1 MGFGAF
7 KECTVEEMVNSSHLT
22 IHGQTAGSY
31 LRWICTK
38 GGTFNWTWT
47 NVKNVQLLW
56 GLWDKYSKRK
66 KKGLD
71 LDVIVDTHGT
81 KMTLNVQH
89 MMDSYSVW
97 LHNLDFFDTVHD
109 DNPDEP
115 DNDAESDGSDPD
127 EDDME
132 PIFPTENTV
141 PRGTLDFFHQQVKGM
156 QDKPYCTLSTLW
168 SRAPHPTCVSDP
180 FKNGTFDANK
190 AFEVYDIHFFSPQS
204 KWSEGDSRSELS
216 LPGTTGEPSLEF

>member
-7 KECTVEEMVNSSHLT
+7 KECTVEEMVTSSHLT

-47 NVKNVQLLW
+47 NVKHVQLLW
-56 GLWDKYSKRK
+56 GLWDQYSKRK

-71 LDVIVDTHGT
+71 LDVIVDEHGT

-89 MMDSYSVW
+89 IMDSYSVW

-141 PRGTLDFFHQQVKGM
+141 PRGTLYFFL
-156 QDKPYCTLSTLW
+156 P
-168 SRAPHPTCVSDP
+168 PTSQRNARQTVLYLAQLVGPCS
-180 FKNGTFDANK
+180 
-190 AFEVYDIHFFSPQS
+190 SPSVCQ
-204 KWSEGDSRSELS
+204 
-216 LPGTTGEPSLEF
+216 